1 MLFDSPQFSIRFQ
14 EGYKRK
20 SLFPIRLGVPFNR
33 GTSVASCKNLQ
44 VFSRG
49 DIALKSVV
57 TPIALWD
64 DGTVKWARVEL
75 LVDSLSEAPLF
86 LKQDVNWNS
95 CGKISLELD
104 STISRFIRVDR
115 GQLVFPRGVRS
126 DLTFNLDGDSSSDLA
141 VTVEISGAW
150 GSTLVNL
157 TCNYEGSGFTK
168 DALGAEYN
176 FNASFTVPSLPLPM
190 ELQLRG
196 KYWVTGQI
204 DFVCTITNPNPADH
218 PGGNWDLGNKGS
230 FYFHDLTL
238 KLTLQGDS
246 SRSELV
252 VRETYDGDLKRARD
266 SIELFQASSGG
277 QNWDSSNHIDRNRKI
292 PMPFRGYRICL
303 DGQESTDERA
313 KPYVAVESEGITLAV
328 ACNRFWQNFPIA
340 IRANGKTIEVGLL
353 PKESG
358 YEHELQGG
366 EQKTFEF
373 AAYLGDAPAASL
385 PLDGYLS
392 DPYAVIDREYLES
405 TGIADEKSL
414 GPLRDSPG
422 VLYEQLVRQ
431 AIEGPDSFF
440 VKREKID
447 EYGWRHYGDVYG
459 DHEAV
464 YHKGAT
470 PMVSHY
476 NNQYDCVQGFFYQF
490 MRTGDPRWYEQM
502 IAMANHAWDID
513 TYHTNRDKLLYNG
526 GLFWHT
532 YHYADA
538 DTGTHRSYP
547 RSLLQENHFESGK
560 ALDSLG
566 KTGAKL
572 KKVYGK
578 GGGPAASQNYSTG
591 WMYAYYLTGDS
602 RYRQAAINAADYVI
616 RIEDGSKTPFRWL
629 SNHSTGYSTCSSH
642 DYHGPGRAS
651 ANSTLALLTGYEL
664 TADRKYLDM
673 AIALMRRTVH
683 PEQNLERLDLLNA
696 ELRWFYTMYLQA
708 LCRLIDVLAP
718 QRNQRDDLLYAVG
731 SLMHYARWMLN
742 HERPIL
748 DTPEKLQYPTETWAA
763 QDIRKWHV
771 LAYAAKWAASDEER
785 NALMD
790 RAEFFFLYCMNT
802 LESFSTKSLCRPVVL
817 LLNYGWQRTGL
828 QNTSRIGYPVPPGH
842 RFGEFKAFVPQKT
855 IALGRAK
862 KILIAAAVV
871 FCMTL
876 AGGIVYLLRS

>member
-1 MLFDSPQFSIRFQ
+1 MSFDSPQFSIVFQ
-14 EGYKRK
+14 EGNKHK
-20 SLFPIRLGVPFNR
+20 SLFPIRLGVPFSR
-33 GTSVASCKNLQ
+33 GTSVSSCKNLQ
-44 VFSRG
+44 VFSPG
-49 DIALKSVV
+49 DIALQSVV
-57 TPIALWD
+57 TPIALWN
-64 DGTVKWARVEL
+64 DGTVKWAKVEL
-75 LVDSLSEAPLF
+75 LIDSFTEVPLF
-86 LKQDVNWNS
+86 LKQDVNSIS
-95 CGKISLELD
+95 CGTISLGLD
-104 STISRFIRVDR
+104 STISRCIRVDR

-126 DLTFNLDGDSSSDLA
+126 SLTSNIDGDSSSELIVA
-141 VTVEISGAW
+141 VEISGAW
-150 GSTLVNL
+150 GSTLVDF
-157 TCNYEGSGFTK
+157 TCNDQGAGFTK
-168 DALGAEYN
+168 DALGVEYN
-176 FNASFTVPSLPLPM
+176 ANATFTVPSLPLPI

-204 DFVCTITNPNPADH
+204 DFVCAVTNPNPADH

-246 SRSELV
+246 GRSDLV
-252 VRETYDGDLKRARD
+252 VRESFDGDLKTARD

-277 QNWDSSNHIDRNRKI
+277 QNWNSSNHIDRNRKV
-292 PMPFRGYRICL
+292 PMSFRGYRISL
-303 DGQESTDERA
+303 DGRESTAERA
-313 KPYVAVESEGITLAV
+313 KPYVAVESDGITLAV

-340 IRANGKTIEVGLL
+340 VRANGKKIEVGLM

-392 DPYAVIDREYLES
+392 DPYAVIDREFLES
-405 TGIADEKSL
+405 TGVVDEKSL

-513 TYHTNRDKLLYNG
+513 TYHTNQDKLLYNG

-560 ALDSLG
+560 DLDSLG

-616 RIEDGSKTPFRWL
+616 HIEDGSKTPFRWL

-683 PEQNLERLDLLNA
+683 PEQNLDRLDLLNA

-718 QRNQRDDLLYAVG
+718 QQNQRDDLLYAVA
-731 SLMHYARWMLN
+731 SLMHYARWMLK

-785 NALMD
+785 YALMD
-790 RAEFFFLYCMNT
+790 RAEFFFTYCMNT

-828 QNTSRIGYPVPPGH
+828 QNASRIGYPVPPDH
-842 RFGEFKAFVPQKT
+842 RFGEFQAFVPQKT
-855 IALGRAK
+855 IAVGRAK
-862 KILIAAAVV
+862 KILMAAALV

>member
-1 MLFDSPQFSIRFQ
+1 MSVKEMRVALHPNDCKNAKTCHPVRIGLPFSSGVSAEQLADLRLCSDSGPIPQSSPMPVASWSDGSIR
-14 EGYKRK
+14 
-20 SLFPIRLGVPFNR
+20 
-33 GTSVASCKNLQ
+33 
-44 VFSRG
+44 
-49 DIALKSVV
+49 
-57 TPIALWD
+57 
-64 DGTVKWARVEL
+64 WAWVEIL
-75 LVDSLSEAPLF
+75 ADLS
-86 LKQDVNWNS
+86 NNHR
-95 CGKISLELD
+95 LELVTTPEPPQIPSLPSLQFVALAKPTNGHLEFQIQD
-104 STISRFIRVDR
+104 SETQSK
-115 GQLVFPRGVRS
+115 LP
-126 DLTFNLDGDSSSDLA
+126 LLDASM
-141 VTVEISGAW
+141 EISGAW
-150 GSTLVNL
+150 GTTQILFDDPSNWSTQQNELGIAFETLKV
-157 TCNYEGSGFTK
+157 FK
-168 DALGAEYN
+168 DGN
-176 FNASFTVPSLPLPM
+176 LPLPI
-190 ELQLRG
+190 EFRLNG
-196 KYWVTGQI
+196 KFWCTGQI
-204 DFVCTITNPNPADH
+204 DLAIAVRNPNPADH
-218 PGGNWDLGNKGS
+218 PGGNWDLGNPGS
-230 FYFHDLTL
+230 FYIQDLTL
-238 KLTLQGDS
+238 KLVLQGDS
-246 SRSELV
+246 SRPELV
-252 VRETYDGDLKRARD
+252 VRETCDADLKTARD

-277 QNWDSSNHIDRNRKI
+277 QNWNSSNHIDRNRKI
-292 PMPFRGYRICL
+292 PMPFRGYRLCV
-303 DGQESTDERA
+303 DGAQSTAERA
-313 KPYVAVESEGITLAV
+313 TPYVAIESDGATLAV
-328 ACNRFWQNFPIA
+328 ACKRFWQNFPMA

-405 TGIADEKSL
+405 IGIFVEKSL
-414 GPLRDSPG
+414 GPLEDSAG

-464 YHKGAT
+464 YHKGPT
-470 PMVSHY
+470 PMISHY

-490 MRTGDPRWYEQM
+490 MRTGDPRWHEQM

-513 TYHTNRDKLLYNG
+513 TYHTEQDKLLYNG

-538 DTGTHRSYP
+538 DTAAHRSYP
-547 RSLLQENHFESGK
+547 RSLLQEDHFESGK
-560 ALDSLG
+560 DLDSLG

-591 WMYAYYLTGDS
+591 WMYAYYLTGES
-602 RYRQAAINAADYVI
+602 RYRQAAINAADYII
-616 RIEDGSKTPFRWL
+616 RIEDASKTPFRWL
-629 SNHSTGYSTCSSH
+629 SNHPTGYSTCSSH
-642 DYHGPGRAS
+642 EYYGPGRAS

-664 TADRKYLDM
+664 SADRKYLDM
-673 AIALMRRTVH
+673 AVSLMRRTVH
-683 PEQNLERLDLLNA
+683 PEQNLDRLDLLNA

-708 LCRLIDVLAP
+708 LCRLIEVLALEE
-718 QRNQRDDLLYAVG
+718 NQRDDFIYAVG
-731 SLMHYARWMLN
+731 SLMHYARWMLK

-771 LAYAAKWAASDEER
+771 LAYAAKWAANDQER
-785 NALMD
+785 QALMD
-790 RAEFFFLYCMNT
+790 RAEFFFHYCMET
-802 LESFSTKSLCRPVVL
+802 LDSFSTKSLCRPVVL

-828 QNTSRIGYPVPPGH
+828 QNAPRIGYPVPTEY
-842 RFGEFKAFVPQKT
+842 RFGEFKAFVPQR
-855 IALGRAK
+855 AVAVGRAK
-862 KILIAAAVV
+862 KILLGTAVV

-876 AGGIVYLLRS
+876 LAGIAYLLRS